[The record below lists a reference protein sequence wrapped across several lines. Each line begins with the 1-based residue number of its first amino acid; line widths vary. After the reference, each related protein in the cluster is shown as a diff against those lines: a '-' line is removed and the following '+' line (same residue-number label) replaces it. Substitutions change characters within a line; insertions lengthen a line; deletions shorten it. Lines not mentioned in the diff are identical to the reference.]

1 MTDMQNV
8 TSHDDRVINGMVA
21 SRLDEVALLLEQQGA
36 NPYRVNA
43 YRQGAATLRGL
54 NQPVT
59 KILEQ
64 EGREGLMRL
73 PGIGIGLSN
82 AIALIVVTGRLP
94 ILERLRGESG
104 SPKVLMTVP
113 GIGPALAERLYDEMG
128 IDSLEGLEAAAYDG
142 RLKNVAGLG
151 EKRIAGIRDV
161 LARRLGRIPSLSGVR
176 EAPVAELL
184 DVDREYREKADAGE
198 LRTIA
203 PRRFNPTGE
212 SWLPIL
218 HTRRGTRDFTA
229 LYSNTQRAHDLG
241 MTHDWVVIYADDG
254 NRELASTVVTAQRG
268 PLKGKRTIRGR
279 EEECIAYYNAASPS
293 EPIAKQPEI
302 APQAA

>member
-1 MTDMQNV
+1 
-8 TSHDDRVINGMVA
+8 
-21 SRLDEVALLLEQQGA
+21 
-36 NPYRVNA
+36 
-43 YRQGAATLRGL
+43 
-54 NQPVT
+54 
-59 KILEQ
+59 
-64 EGREGLMRL
+64 
-73 PGIGIGLSN
+73 
-82 AIALIVVTGRLP
+82 VTGRLP

-161 LARRLGRIPSLSGVR
+161 LARRLGRVPSLSGVR
-176 EAPVAELL
+176 EAPVAEIL

-279 EEECIAYYNAASPS
+279 EEECVAYYNARPQS
-293 EPIAKQPEI
+293 EPIAKQPET